1 VSTVVKRLV
10 AAVLLLAFAGAPS
23 LARAAAINPAP
34 GTPAIVVETTAA
46 SPQGSPPARTT
57 SSEAAGYAAREA
69 AKPELGKF
77 VGGSAVIYI
86 GSGTLIVVLIVVLI
100 LLVL

>member
-1 VSTVVKRLV
+1 MKRLV
-10 AAVLLLAFAGAPS
+10 AAALLLAFAGAPS
-23 LARAAAINPAP
+23 LARAAALDPAP
-34 GTPAIVVETTAA
+34 RTPAAVVETTAA
-46 SPQGSPPARTT
+46 SSLGSAPVSAGST
-57 SSEAAGYAAREA
+57 EAAGYAAREA

>member
-1 VSTVVKRLV
+1 MKRLV

-23 LARAAAINPAP
+23 LARAAAIEAAP
-34 GTPAIVVETTAA
+34 GTPAAVVETTAA
-46 SPQGSPPARTT
+46 SSLGSAPVGAGST
-57 SSEAAGYAAREA
+57 EAAGYAAREA

-86 GSGTLIVVLIVVLI
+86 GSGTLIEVLI

>member
-1 VSTVVKRLV
+1 MRTLVKRLV
-10 AAVLLLAFAGAPS
+10 AAVLLLAFAGTPS
-23 LARAAAINPAP
+23 LARAATISQAPAP
-34 GTPAIVVETTAA
+34 PAVVETTAA
-46 SPQGSPPARTT
+46 SPGGPARTGAA
-57 SSEAAGYAAREA
+57 SSEAAQYAAREA

-100 LLVL
+100 VLVL

>member
-1 VSTVVKRLV
+1 MSTLVKRLV
-10 AAVLLLAFAGAPS
+10 TAVLLLAFAGAPS
-23 LARAAAINPAP
+23 LARAAPIDPAP
-34 GTPAIVVETTAA
+34 GTPPAVVETTAA
-46 SPQGSPPARTT
+46 STLGSARAGAS

-100 LLVL
+100 LLVV

>member
-1 VSTVVKRLV
+1 MRTFVKRLV
-10 AAVLLLAFAGAPS
+10 TAVFLLGFAGAPS
-23 LARAAAINPAP
+23 LARAATVNPAP
-34 GTPAIVVETTAA
+34 AIPPAVVETTAA
-46 SPQGSPPARTT
+46 SPVGSAPPGAP

-86 GSGTLIVVLIVVLI
+86 GSGTLLIVLIVVLI
-100 LLVL
+100 VLVL

>member
-1 VSTVVKRLV
+1 MKRLV

-23 LARAAAINPAP
+23 LARAAAIDPAP
-34 GTPAIVVETTAA
+34 GTPPAVAGTTGA
-46 SPQGSPPARTT
+46 SPLGSAPVGAGST
-57 SSEAAGYAAREA
+57 EAAGYAAREA